1 MLFLQ
6 KISKMK
12 LPNTDKTYNSIGVL
26 YLCILSTSFQ
36 RAAPLAVQ
44 RNQIVLSL
52 TEKVPHWFLN
62 SFLMSLWSKSFQF
75 FHAFRVKYIINIW
88 QYMIKQCMSF
98 SVSPSRLMKLSL
110 LPPKSSGWQLPN
122 AKARLQN
129 RCPQTNKGTS
139 RRVYTL
145 LNRSAWQEQEEKQK
159 HFQTAVV

>member
-52 TEKVPHWFLN
+52 TEKVPH
-62 SFLMSLWSKSFQF
+62 
-75 FHAFRVKYIINIW
+75 
-88 QYMIKQCMSF
+88 
-98 SVSPSRLMKLSL
+98 
-110 LPPKSSGWQLPN
+110 
-122 AKARLQN
+122 
-129 RCPQTNKGTS
+129 
-139 RRVYTL
+139 
-145 LNRSAWQEQEEKQK
+145 
-159 HFQTAVV
+159 